1 MKAKRAPAE
10 AERAAKIFRSLSREY
25 PEAGC
30 TLDHHSPLE
39 LLVSTILSAQCT
51 DARVNQVTPKLFAKY
66 RTAKDFAKRPIEELE
81 REIKPT
87 GFYRQKAKSIRAAC
101 RILVEKHQGEVP
113 AAMDAL
119 LELPGVARKTANV
132 VLGNGFGIASGIVVD
147 THVRR
152 LAGRLDLS
160 REKDPVKIEQDL
172 IKLFPKKHWIL
183 VGHLL
188 QAHGR
193 RICLARKPL
202 HEKCVVRALCPSA
215 DI

>member
-1 MKAKRAPAE
+1 MKPKKWLAEAKRANA
-10 AERAAKIFRSLSREY
+10 IFNSLTKKY
-25 PEAGC
+25 PDAGC
-30 TLDHHSPLE
+30 TLDYHSPLE
-39 LLVSTILSAQCT
+39 ILVATILSAQCT
-51 DARVNQVTPKLFAKY
+51 DARVNQVTPKLFAEF
-66 RTAKDFAKRPIEELE
+66 RTAKDFAERPVEELE
-81 REIKPT
+81 LMIKPT
-87 GFYRQKAKSIRAAC
+87 GFYRQKAKSIRGAC
-101 RILVEKHQGEVP
+101 RILVEKHNGEVP

-132 VLGNGFGIASGIVVD
+132 VLGNAFGIACGIVVD

-172 IKLFPKKHWIL
+172 MKLFPKKRWIL

-202 HEKCVVRALCPSA
+202 HGKCVVRTLCPSA